1 MGTYVIN
8 LDEFKSIENNW
19 TALYVS
25 GNNKKTSYD
34 AMYFDTFGAE
44 LIPKE
49 IKKFLGNKKIIT
61 NIYRIQP
68 YDSIICGYLC
78 IGFIDFMLKGRSL
91 LEYTN
96 FLLMIWRRMIK
107 LIKYFP

>member
-1 MGTYVIN
+1 
-8 LDEFKSIENNW
+8 
-19 TALYVS
+19 
-25 GNNKKTSYD
+25 
-34 AMYFDTFGAE
+34 MYFDTFGAE

-61 NIYRIQP
+61 NIYRMQP

-96 FLLMIWRRMIK
+96 ILMIWRRMIK

>member
-8 LDEFKSIENNW
+8 LDEFKSIENHW
-19 TALYVS
+19 TVLYVS

-34 AMYFDTFGAE
+34 AVYFDVFGAE

-49 IKKFLGNKKIIT
+49 IKKFLGNKNIIT

-68 YDSIICGYLC
+68 YDSIISGYLC

-91 LEYTN
+91 LEYTD

-107 LIKYFP
+107 LIKYFH